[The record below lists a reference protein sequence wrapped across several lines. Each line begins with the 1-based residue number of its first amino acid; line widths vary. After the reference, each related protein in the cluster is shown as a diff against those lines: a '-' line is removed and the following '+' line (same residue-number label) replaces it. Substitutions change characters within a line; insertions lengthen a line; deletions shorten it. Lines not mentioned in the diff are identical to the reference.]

1 MNGNVNTANS
11 DFPMTLLNH
20 QNLFIDE
27 DGEWDRMQFLDGIQI
42 LLSFSLISVVNHL
55 YSMHPLV
62 NSWSRSC
69 ISETEISNDY
79 YRARAL
85 LSCSV
90 VPGWDI
96 ESDNHAFCRVLAP
109 HIRSNLLHGQEL
121 KLQEKYYHHEYQTF
135 SIVFYHIGSWHE
147 AEKFLSA
154 AFNEKKAM
162 LGSDHLDTHNTMN
175 DLARTYWCQ

>member
-1 MNGNVNTANS
+1 MTVKENGGEAEAAQNAITLLRIFAFLNHENIPEEVFQNAAKNYVNGDVDTANS

-55 YSMHPLV
+55 YSMHLLV

-69 ISETEISNDY
+69 ISETDISDNY
-79 YRARAL
+79 HRALQAL

-90 VPGWDI
+90 VPDWNN
-96 ESDNHAFCRVLAP
+96 DNHTFCKVLAP
-109 HIRSNLLHGQEL
+109 HIRSNLLHGQVL
-121 KLQEKYYHHEYQTF
+121 
-135 SIVFYHIGSWHE
+135 
-147 AEKFLSA
+147 
-154 AFNEKKAM
+154 
-162 LGSDHLDTHNTMN
+162 
-175 DLARTYWCQ
+175 